1 MLNGEVHWW
10 INIFRNLFTALDE
23 LGYMLLGAIFDVFFT
38 VANAKILQGDFIVT
52 FYGRVQLILGVFMVF
67 RLSITLLQIIVNP
80 DLAKD
85 KNKGAS
91 KILMRIVLSLVMLTL
106 IAPINIPNDDG
117 NPLNQQIADNGIL
130 FGFLYQIQNS
140 VVQNNVLGKLILGSS
155 VDDISSNN
163 NSLNLSGIAN
173 IGDTLSATVAKM
185 FITPALKEGVSQ
197 DDITDD
203 EMYKENLACEDLV
216 NGINYFDSTIPYQTL
231 LTGVRDLR
239 CSDSGANTYAFDY
252 TLLGGAVVSIVMFLI
267 ILGFTVDIAVRAIKL
282 ALLRLIAPIPII
294 AYMDPGQEKNG
305 AFGSWVKTLTSTYLD
320 LFVRLIIIYFG
331 IYIIVSLTQ
340 TTTLDLF
347 PSSPNFFTSAFAT
360 IFIIIGILVFMKQ
373 APKFFK
379 DMLGIKGDGN
389 FKLFGGLGTIAAAGL
404 GVAGIA
410 GSIATNYRT
419 KRDEVME
426 DGGHLARTRGV
437 FSGIAGGIGG
447 AVTGARA
454 LATADKNA
462 PGAVFSAM
470 QRRNAIRAEGVTG
483 LRRAYTG
490 MSAALTG
497 QAPGA
502 HDEALLKVYDEL
514 QNKATA
520 NKNMMEEQTRKSSF
534 ITGKLKFGP
543 GDNDYIKLNYTNFE
557 NRLNNARARGETSV
571 TVDGLDYRGNTITK
585 SFDLDDLD
593 PNAMN
598 DFFEDAVSEYGA
610 WQKGLLKDPV
620 KNEKLIDK
628 KLAGTVEEYQYAAR
642 TAQMDV
648 DGYDY
653 KGTKGTAGIA
663 INEKRSINAS
673 RKSAR
678 YRAAARHVGAP
689 PPGGGPGGPRRP
701 H

>member
-117 NPLNQQIADNGIL
+117 NPLNQQIAENGIL

-140 VVQNNVLGKLILGSS
+140 VVQNNILGKLILGSS

-163 NSLNLSGIAN
+163 NSLNLSGIGN

-185 FITPALKEGVSQ
+185 FITPALKDGVSQ

-203 EMYKENLACEDLV
+203 AMYKENLACEDLV

-239 CSDSGANTYAFDY
+239 CSGMYAFDY

-267 ILGFTVDIAVRAIKL
+267 VLGFTVDIAVRAIKL

-320 LFVRLIIIYFG
+320 LFVRLIVIYFG

-360 IFIIIGILVFMKQ
+360 IFIIVGILVFMKQ

-389 FKLFGGLGTIAAAGL
+389 FKLFGGLGQIAAAGL

-410 GSIATNYRT
+410 GAVSTNYRT
-419 KRDEVME
+419 TRDEMKQSGY
-426 DGGHLARTRGV
+426 GGFMSRAAALGSGV
-437 FSGIAGGIGG
+437 LGGIGG
-447 AVTGARA
+447 AFTGAKA
-454 LATADKNA
+454 LATADKNYTN
-462 PGAVFSAM
+462 AVTSALQKRNALRASHSTALGRGLDSAYGLFTGRSLAEKDKQIFDATQDAAKEISNWASAAQEEALKQTDPQYFGVANINGTEYGFNWDKLEAAM
-470 QRRNAIRAEGVTG
+470 QATDEHGNFYYGNSRFNRRDFTTETLNTIKKSQTAQYVAKNYNKAKGEFANARLNTSLKMLRPKLAKTG
-483 LRRAYTG
+483 IDFSSLYAANYNSDNNEFIPEDILPFLDPSKKG
-490 MSAALTG
+490 AALGLT
-497 QAPGA
+497 QEQIEKFTNQTKHQKHMAN
-502 HDEALLKVYDEL
+502 H
-514 QNKATA
+514 NA
-520 NKNMMEEQTRKSSF
+520 NKSK
-534 ITGKLKFGP
+534 
-543 GDNDYIKLNYTNFE
+543 
-557 NRLNNARARGETSV
+557 
-571 TVDGLDYRGNTITK
+571 
-585 SFDLDDLD
+585 
-593 PNAMN
+593 
-598 DFFEDAVSEYGA
+598 
-610 WQKGLLKDPV
+610 
-620 KNEKLIDK
+620 
-628 KLAGTVEEYQYAAR
+628 
-642 TAQMDV
+642 
-648 DGYDY
+648 
-653 KGTKGTAGIA
+653 
-663 INEKRSINAS
+663 
-673 RKSAR
+673 
-678 YRAAARHVGAP
+678 
-689 PPGGGPGGPRRP
+689 
-701 H
+701 

>member
-85 KNKGAS
+85 KQKGAS

-117 NPLNQQIADNGIL
+117 NPLNQQIAENGIL

-140 VVQNNVLGKLILGSS
+140 VVQNNILGKLILGSS

-163 NSLNLSGIAN
+163 NSLNLSGISN

-185 FITPALKEGVSQ
+185 FITPALKDGVSQ

-203 EMYKENLACEDLV
+203 AMYKENLACEDLV

-239 CSDSGANTYAFDY
+239 CSGMYAFDY

-267 ILGFTVDIAVRAIKL
+267 VLGFTVDIAVRAIKL

-320 LFVRLIIIYFG
+320 LFVRLIVIYFG

-410 GSIATNYRT
+410 GAAATN
-419 KRDEVME
+419 
-426 DGGHLARTRGV
+426 ARTSYEEGRM
-437 FSGIAGGIGG
+437 AGHGKIRSALSAIPSG
-447 AVTGARA
+447 AVGGVAGAFTGAKA
-454 LATADKNA
+454 IATADKN
-462 PGAVFSAM
+462 PTSAVLSAM
-470 QRRNAIRAEGVTG
+470 QKRNALRASHSTLPGRIADQAYGVLTGRSLADKDQNYLEANQEAVKQLQNWKKFTEDEATKKGDYGVISTANRDMVNYFATNGLDTRILGTNFNYAVLRQRIAAADSNGDFEYNGVTYNSRDFDTNVMG
-483 LRRAYTG
+483 EILKSQNSKYVSDVFSGAKDNPG
-490 MSAALTG
+490 ILSNWELAKSAL
-497 QAPGA
+497 
-502 HDEALLKVYDEL
+502 
-514 QNKATA
+514 NKADIGYNGEYLDPKDIGKTIGIASGNAQKAQTMVKHVKHRANRNA
-520 NKNMMEEQTRKSSF
+520 NKSK
-534 ITGKLKFGP
+534 
-543 GDNDYIKLNYTNFE
+543 
-557 NRLNNARARGETSV
+557 
-571 TVDGLDYRGNTITK
+571 
-585 SFDLDDLD
+585 
-593 PNAMN
+593 
-598 DFFEDAVSEYGA
+598 
-610 WQKGLLKDPV
+610 
-620 KNEKLIDK
+620 
-628 KLAGTVEEYQYAAR
+628 
-642 TAQMDV
+642 
-648 DGYDY
+648 
-653 KGTKGTAGIA
+653 
-663 INEKRSINAS
+663 
-673 RKSAR
+673 
-678 YRAAARHVGAP
+678 
-689 PPGGGPGGPRRP
+689 
-701 H
+701 

>member
-52 FYGRVQLILGVFMVF
+52 FYGRVQLILGVFMIF

-85 KNKGAS
+85 KQKGAS

-117 NPLNQQIADNGIL
+117 NPLNQQIAENGIL

-140 VVQNNVLGKLILGSS
+140 VVQNNILGKLILGSS

-163 NSLNLSGIAN
+163 NSLNLSGIGN

-185 FITPALKEGVSQ
+185 FITPALKDGVSQ

-203 EMYKENLACEDLV
+203 AMYKENLACEDLV

-239 CSDSGANTYAFDY
+239 CSGMYAFDY

-267 ILGFTVDIAVRAIKL
+267 VLGFTVDIAVRAIKL

-320 LFVRLIIIYFG
+320 LFVRLIVIYFG

-410 GSIATNYRT
+410 GAAATNARASWQEGAEF
-419 KRDEVME
+419 RDKGSNRV
-426 DGGHLARTRGV
+426 TRALRGAA
-437 FSGIAGGIGG
+437 SGIGALGSGVIGG
-447 AVTGARA
+447 VSGGFTAGKA
-454 LATADKNA
+454 LATADKNHTN
-462 PGAVFSAM
+462 AVLSAM
-470 QRRNAIRAEGVTG
+470 QRRNA
-483 LRRAYTG
+483 LRRAHSTWFG
-490 MSAALTG
+490 RTADVASNVLTG
-497 QAPGA
+497 TSPVDRLDAKVEGYNNASSLVKSIFAKADVDGEWTNASGQTVK
-502 HDEALLKVYDEL
+502 DLKERYEIL
-514 QNKATA
+514 QNSDGVSEAQLTA
-520 NKNMMEEQTRKSSF
+520 ARDAYKNAQEQLIGDV
-534 ITGKLKFGP
+534 ITGKYTKGPFAEQMQIDLKNLRGIDKS
-543 GDNDYIKLNYTNFE
+543 GGLKLFE
-557 NRLNNARARGETSV
+557 NVDDALKKGQTTKAVKAFKAVQFNAADRAR
-571 TVDGLDYRGNTITK
+571 N
-585 SFDLDDLD
+585 
-593 PNAMN
+593 
-598 DFFEDAVSEYGA
+598 
-610 WQKGLLKDPV
+610 V
-620 KNEKLIDK
+620 KNTNK
-628 KLAGTVEEYQYAAR
+628 Y
-642 TAQMDV
+642 
-648 DGYDY
+648 
-653 KGTKGTAGIA
+653 
-663 INEKRSINAS
+663 AS
-673 RKSAR
+673 RKANQQ
-678 YRAAARHVGAP
+678 YAKKG
-689 PPGGGPGGPRRP
+689 
-701 H
+701 

>member
-52 FYGRVQLILGVFMVF
+52 FYGRVQLILGVFMIF

-85 KNKGAS
+85 KQKGAS

-117 NPLNQQIADNGIL
+117 NPLNQQIAENGIL

-140 VVQNNVLGKLILGSS
+140 VVQNNVLGKLILGSN

-163 NSLNLSGIAN
+163 NSLNLSGIGS

-185 FITPALKEGVSQ
+185 FITPALKEEVSQ

-216 NGINYFDSTIPYQTL
+216 NGINYFDSTVPYQTL

-239 CSDSGANTYAFDY
+239 CDDMYAFDY
-252 TLLGGAVVSIVMFLI
+252 TLLGGAVVSIVMFFI
-267 ILGFTVDIAVRAIKL
+267 VLGFTVDIAVRAIKL

-294 AYMDPGQEKNG
+294 AYIDPGQEKNG

-320 LFVRLIIIYFG
+320 LFVRLIVIYFG

-347 PSSPNFFTSAFAT
+347 PSSPNFFTSTFAT
-360 IFIIIGILVFMKQ
+360 IFIILGILVFMKQ

-379 DMLGIKGDGN
+379 EMLGIKGDGN

-410 GSIATNYRT
+410 GAVATN
-419 KRDEVME
+419 
-426 DGGHLARTRGV
+426 ARTSYEEGRM
-437 FSGIAGGIGG
+437 AGHGKIRSALSAIPSG
-447 AVTGARA
+447 AVGGVAGAFTGAKA
-454 LATADKNA
+454 LATADKN
-462 PGAVFSAM
+462 PTSAVLSAM
-470 QRRNAIRAEGVTG
+470 QKRNALRASHSTLPGRIADQTYGVLTGRSLADKDQNYLEYNQAAIKQMQEWKSFTEGEAKKNGKLGYSKDPIYEQTTGTSAIRAFNYTRLVAAMNAKDSNGNFQYGGLKYNVRDFDENVMSNILKDQNSRYVKDVFDGKEKNDGVLSNWELAKKALADADISYSGKYLDPKDIGPTIG
-483 LRRAYTG
+483 VASSNAQKAQTMLKHVKHRA
-490 MSAALTG
+490 
-497 QAPGA
+497 
-502 HDEALLKVYDEL
+502 
-514 QNKATA
+514 NRNA
-520 NKNMMEEQTRKSSF
+520 NKSK
-534 ITGKLKFGP
+534 
-543 GDNDYIKLNYTNFE
+543 
-557 NRLNNARARGETSV
+557 
-571 TVDGLDYRGNTITK
+571 
-585 SFDLDDLD
+585 
-593 PNAMN
+593 
-598 DFFEDAVSEYGA
+598 
-610 WQKGLLKDPV
+610 
-620 KNEKLIDK
+620 
-628 KLAGTVEEYQYAAR
+628 
-642 TAQMDV
+642 
-648 DGYDY
+648 
-653 KGTKGTAGIA
+653 
-663 INEKRSINAS
+663 
-673 RKSAR
+673 
-678 YRAAARHVGAP
+678 
-689 PPGGGPGGPRRP
+689 
-701 H
+701 

>member
-85 KNKGAS
+85 KQKGAS

-106 IAPINIPNDDG
+106 IAPVNVPNDDG
-117 NPLNQQIADNGIL
+117 NPLNQQIAENGIL

-140 VVQNNVLGKLILGSS
+140 VVQNNILGKLILGSN

-163 NSLNLSGIAN
+163 NSLNLSGIGN

-185 FITPALKEGVSQ
+185 FITPALKDGVSQ

-203 EMYKENLACEDLV
+203 AMYKENLACEDLV

-239 CSDSGANTYAFDY
+239 CSGMYAFDY
-252 TLLGGAVVSIVMFLI
+252 TLLGGAVVSIVMFFI
-267 ILGFTVDIAVRAIKL
+267 VLGFTVDIAVRAIKL

-320 LFVRLIIIYFG
+320 LFVRLIVIYFG

-410 GSIATNYRT
+410 GSFATNYRT

-426 DGGHLARTRGV
+426 DGGHLARAQG
-437 FSGIAGGIGG
+437 FLSGIAGGIGG
-447 AVTGARA
+447 AFTGVKA
-454 LATADKNA
+454 LATADKN
-462 PGAVFSAM
+462 PTGAVFSAM

-490 MSAALTG
+490 LSAAVTG

-520 NKNMMEEQTRKSSF
+520 NKNMMEEQTKKSSI

-571 TVDGLDYRGNTITK
+571 TVDGLDFRGQNITR
-585 SFDLDDLD
+585 SFELDDLD
-593 PNAMN
+593 PNVMN
-598 DFFEDAVSEYGA
+598 DFFEDAVSEYGK
-610 WQKGLLKDPV
+610 WQSSLSPSDKKY
-620 KNEKLIDK
+620 DK
-628 KLAGTVEEYQYAAR
+628 KLAGTAEEYVYAAK
-642 TAQMDV
+642 TAQMNV

-663 INEKRSINAS
+663 INKKRGINAS

-689 PPGGGPGGPRRP
+689 PPGGKPR
-701 H
+701 

>member
-85 KNKGAS
+85 KQKGAS

-117 NPLNQQIADNGIL
+117 NPLNQQIAENGIL

-140 VVQNNVLGKLILGSS
+140 VVQNNILGKLILGSS

-163 NSLNLSGIAN
+163 NSLNLSGIGN

-185 FITPALKEGVSQ
+185 FITPALKDGVSQ

-203 EMYKENLACEDLV
+203 AMYKENLACEDLV

-239 CSDSGANTYAFDY
+239 CSGMYAFDY

-267 ILGFTVDIAVRAIKL
+267 VLGFTVDIAVRAIKL

-320 LFVRLIIIYFG
+320 LFVRLIVIYFG

-410 GSIATNYRT
+410 GAAATNARASWQEGAEF
-419 KRDEVME
+419 RDKGSNRV
-426 DGGHLARTRGV
+426 TRALRGAA
-437 FSGIAGGIGG
+437 SGIGALGSGVIGGVAGGFTAGKAI
-447 AVTGARA
+447 
-454 LATADKNA
+454 ATADKNQTN
-462 PGAVFSAM
+462 AVLSAM
-470 QRRNAIRAEGVTG
+470 QRRNA
-483 LRRAYTG
+483 LRRAHSTWFG
-490 MSAALTG
+490 RTADVASNVLTG
-497 QAPGA
+497 TSPVDRIDSKVEGYNNAASLVKSIFAKADVDGEWRN
-502 HDEALLKVYDEL
+502 DNNETVKDLKERYEIL
-514 QNKATA
+514 QNSDGVDEETLTNARDA
-520 NKNMMEEQTRKSSF
+520 YKNAQEQLIGDV
-534 ITGKLKFGP
+534 ITGKYTKGPFAEQMQIDLKNLRGLDKSSGLDLFDGV
-543 GDNDYIKLNYTNFE
+543 DEKLNTKLVDDNGNTLYDDEGKVLYNVKGAVKAFKAVQF
-557 NRLNNARARGETSV
+557 NATDRARNIK
-571 TVDGLDYRGNTITK
+571 NTNK
-585 SFDLDDLD
+585 Y
-593 PNAMN
+593 
-598 DFFEDAVSEYGA
+598 VSRKA
-610 WQKGLLKDPV
+610 NQ
-620 KNEKLIDK
+620 
-628 KLAGTVEEYQYAAR
+628 QYAK
-642 TAQMDV
+642 
-648 DGYDY
+648 
-653 KGTKGTAGIA
+653 KG
-663 INEKRSINAS
+663 
-673 RKSAR
+673 
-678 YRAAARHVGAP
+678 
-689 PPGGGPGGPRRP
+689 
-701 H
+701 